1 MYLNIGIDVAKIK
14 LDVFDG
20 TRSITISNDKMS
32 IISSFENYC
41 RLNSRIVLEST
52 GKYHRLAHRTL
63 YEMGFKVMI
72 IDPYQGRNFARAMR
86 IQCKTDKVDAKVLSL
101 YAKAMDFKESIPET
115 PSMSELKELSKHL
128 FDLKT
133 FVGDMRRRQ
142 RESGGFI
149 SSSFDTLIEAAE
161 SEITATESE
170 LEGKVKADAE
180 LERKVELLKSIPG
193 IGKATAIMLSSQLQE
208 LGNATSQQIAALAGL
223 APMNNDSGT
232 MQGKRRIRGGRREV
246 RSALY
251 MPVLGAA
258 TRNNARLKEIYTR
271 LVASGKPKK
280 VALIACARKLLIW
293 ANAVVAKNTSWQEK
307 IA

>member
-14 LDVFDG
+14 LDIFDG
-20 TRSITISNDKMS
+20 TRSISISNDKKS
-32 IISSFENYC
+32 IISSFDNYC
-41 RLNSRIVLEST
+41 RNNSRIVLEST

-101 YAKAMDFKESIPET
+101 YGKAMDFKETIPESQ
-115 PSMSELKELSKHL
+115 SMSKLKDLSKHL
-128 FDLKT
+128 FDLKE
-133 FVGDMRRRQ
+133 FVGDLRRRQ
-142 RESGGFI
+142 KEADGFI
-149 SSSFDTLIEAAE
+149 SSSFDSLIEATE
-161 SEITATESE
+161 REIAATESE
-170 LEGKVKADAE
+170 LDSQVVSDAE
-180 LERKVELLKSIPG
+180 VENKVELLKTIPG
-193 IGKATAIMLSSQLQE
+193 IGKATAIMLSSQLKE
-208 LGNATSQQIAALAGL
+208 LGNASRQEISALAGL

-232 MQGKRRIRGGRREV
+232 MKGKRRIRGGRREV

-258 TRNNARLKEIYTR
+258 TRNNARLKEVYAR
-271 LVASGKPKK
+271 LVESGKPKK

-293 ANAVVAKNTSWQEK
+293 ANAVVAKNTPWNENF
-307 IA
+307 A